1 MSEENK
7 ALVRRLVDEVQN
19 KHNLDALE
27 EILAPNF
34 VNLSAPTGAPAD
46 RGATRKTM
54 TDMLAAIPDLQATIH
69 DMLAEG
75 DKVMTR
81 KTLSGTL
88 RGELM
93 GVAPTGKPVT
103 IEVIDILR
111 IQGGQAVEHW
121 AVVDR
126 SGALQQG

>member
-1 MSEENK
+1 MSEEYK
-7 ALVRRLVDEVQN
+7 ALVRRLVEEVQN
-19 KHNLDALE
+19 KHNLDALD

-34 VNLSAPTGAPAD
+34 VNRSAPAGAPAD
-46 RGATRKTM
+46 RGATRKIM
-54 TDMLAAIPDLQATIH
+54 TEMLAAIPDLKSTIH

-88 RGELM
+88 QGELM
-93 GVAPTGKPVT
+93 GVAPTGQPVT

-111 IQGGQAVEHW
+111 IEGGQAVEHW
-121 AVVDR
+121 VVSDR
-126 SGALQQG
+126 SGVRP